1 MKKKILIISLCS
13 ILLICSGCKSKVE
26 LKDGKEVIAKVK
38 GKDITAEELFDKLK
52 ENYGSTVLINMIDE
66 YIVNKK
72 IKDDSEA
79 IEYAKAQVESM
90 KSQYKQAGYDWNTVL
105 TQYGYSSDKDLIND
119 YANDRKKTLVAK
131 EYIKKEITDDEINE
145 YYEKEIYGDYTVKHI
160 LISPE
165 VKDDMSDE
173 EKEKAEKKAKEK
185 AEEVIKKLDNGEKW
199 KDLVKEYSSDT
210 ASVEKE
216 GLIENFTK
224 GDVVD
229 EFFNATLKL
238 KDNEYTKEPVQSTYG
253 YHVILKIS
261 NTKKPSLNKSKT
273 KILNAISENKLN
285 NDKNL
290 FNNTWK
296 KIRESYNLD
305 IADSTISKGYK
316 KSLATKKED

>member
-52 ENYGSTVLINMIDE
+52 ENYGSAVLINMIDE
-66 YIVNKK
+66 YIVNKE

>member
-1 MKKKILIISLCS
+1 
-13 ILLICSGCKSKVE
+13 
-26 LKDGKEVIAKVK
+26 
-38 GKDITAEELFDKLK
+38 
-52 ENYGSTVLINMIDE
+52 MIDE
-66 YIVNKK
+66 YIVNKE

-131 EYIKKEITDDEINE
+131 EYIKKEITDDEITE

-173 EKEKAEKKAKEK
+173 EKEEAEKKAKEK

-316 KSLATKKED
+316 KSLATNKED

>member
-66 YIVNKK
+66 YIVNKE

-90 KSQYKQAGYDWNTVL
+90 KSQYKQAGYDWDTVL

-119 YANDRKKTLVAK
+119 YANDHKKTLVAK

-173 EKEKAEKKAKEK
+173 EKEEAEKKAKEK

-253 YHVILKIS
+253 YHIILKIS

-316 KSLATKKED
+316 KSLATNKED

>member
-66 YIVNKK
+66 YIVNKE

-173 EKEKAEKKAKEK
+173 EKEEAEKKAKEK

>member
-66 YIVNKK
+66 YIVNKE

-224 GDVVD
+224 GAVVD